1 MSDPD
6 ANRIVLVEP
15 ETPENIGF
23 VVRAMAC
30 FGWENLAIVG
40 TRPPPDSLAYR
51 TATMGKEILERC
63 TVHPDLVSA
72 FGPAR
77 TTIAFTRRPHR
88 KGLVD
93 LPRLKDV
100 PDLEGPWTLVFGRES
115 IGLTSEEVLSC
126 DIACRIPTTHST
138 GSLNLGQAVAV
149 ALSGLHELAPSPVSD
164 PAKGIAVAGIR
175 EQWARNLVEG
185 AESYLH
191 PARREAGR
199 RHLSALLRRLRPSRE
214 ELRFLGALLDRMS
227 RQAPMRPQTLDFA
240 RDARPDRP
248 AAPLP
253 RASGAENPLKSP
265 LQGP

>member
-1 MSDPD
+1 MSDPSG
-6 ANRIVLVEP
+6 NRIVLVEP

-40 TRPPPDSLAYR
+40 IRPPADSLAYR
-51 TATMGKEILERC
+51 TATMGKDILERC
-63 TVHPDLVSA
+63 SVHSDLVSA

-77 TTIAFTRRPHR
+77 TTVAFTRRPHR

-93 LPRLKDV
+93 LPRLGAL

-126 DIACRIPTTHST
+126 DIACRIPTAHGT

-149 ALSGLHELAPSPVSD
+149 ALSGLHELSPTPASD
-164 PAKGIAVAGIR
+164 PSRSIAVAGIR
-175 EQWARNLVEG
+175 EEWAKRLLEG
-185 AESYLH
+185 AEDYLH

-227 RQAPMRPQTLDFA
+227 RTAAGRPQTLDFA
-240 RDARPDRP
+240 RDARSDRP

-253 RASGAENPLKSP
+253 RASRVENPLKSP
-265 LQGP
+265 LQGQ